1 VRFPLASYPT
11 RGYPSTMTI
20 ELPQAI
26 ETELRT
32 VAEKQG
38 RDVLAVIEDAVQQYL
53 DGAAI
58 TDLDPADVADAQIS
72 VFGELSAP
80 SDWHGDP
87 T

>member
-1 VRFPLASYPT
+1 L
-11 RGYPSTMTI
+11 I

-38 RDVLAVIEDAVQQYL
+38 RDILAVIEDAVQQYL
-53 DGAAI
+53 DGASI
-58 TDLDPADVADAQIS
+58 TDLDPTDVANAQIS
-72 VFGELSAP
+72 VLGELSVP

>member
-1 VRFPLASYPT
+1 
-11 RGYPSTMTI
+11 MTI

-38 RDVLAVIEDAVQQYL
+38 RDILAVIEDAVQQYL
-53 DGAAI
+53 DGTSI
-58 TDLDPADVADAQIS
+58 TDLAPADVAEAQIS
-72 VFGELSAP
+72 VLGELSAS